1 MENKKEKA
9 VENIISILNGF
20 TAVEIQ
26 EILFLVNDK
35 CNANY
40 VLVLEDEPSR

>member
-26 EILFLVNDK
+26 EILFLVND
-35 CNANY
+35 
-40 VLVLEDEPSR
+40 R